1 MKPFRIEIKW
11 ALIFAVMTMAWMY
24 MEKLLGWHDQKI
36 ADHASLTNFVAIPAI
51 ALYVFALLDKRKN
64 YYGGHMS
71 YAQGFM
77 TGLIMTAIV
86 TILSPL
92 TQYIVSTYIT
102 PSYFP
107 NAIRHAV
114 ETNAMSEENANEYFS
129 LSNYIMQGL
138 IGAPVMGLLTTLI
151 VAIFTRKK

>member
-114 ETNAMSEENANEYFS
+114 ETNAMSEEKANEYFS

>member
-1 MKPFRIEIKW
+1 
-11 ALIFAVMTMAWMY
+11 
-24 MEKLLGWHDQKI
+24 
-36 ADHASLTNFVAIPAI
+36 
-51 ALYVFALLDKRKN
+51 
-64 YYGGHMS
+64 MS

-114 ETNAMSEENANEYFS
+114 ETNAMSEEKANEYFS

>member
-114 ETNAMSEENANEYFS
+114 QTNAMSEEKANEYFS